1 VLLLP
6 LGAGVLAGV
15 LAQRSGAAAAEGW
28 RPLAEVSA
36 VAGGLVAAAVAVLAV
51 LASGPGG
58 PGRLAETGPD
68 WWAVAPVAGL
78 EVAVVMAVTLMALRR
93 RA

>member
-1 VLLLP
+1 
-6 LGAGVLAGV
+6 
-15 LAQRSGAAAAEGW
+15 
-28 RPLAEVSA
+28 LAEVSA